1 MKVAAFELAPHGVE
15 HRRRRALERKDRL
28 LFIADREEGADPPIR
43 ALAGQEVGSD
53 FAQDVP
59 LRLRSILRLV
69 DQNMVDAGIELI
81 EHPGRVDVLQQ
92 RAGALDQIVEIE
104 PARARS

>member
-1 MKVAAFELAPHGVE
+1 MASNIVGAAPWNEKIDCFSSPTAKKVRT
-15 HRRRRALERKDRL
+15 RRT
-28 LFIADREEGADPPIR
+28 R
-43 ALAGQEVGSD
+43 ALAGQEVGSN

-69 DQNMVDAGIELI
+69 DQNMVDAGIELV

-104 PARARS
+104 PAARVLELA